1 MKAPKF
7 KDFITEKVERSD
19 IQVAVLTK
27 VNADSKSVVSNM
39 ILKECKRRNIA
50 CHIINTSEAW
60 VSKND
65 LEKGTLLVSNIDG
78 EDTEIEFELSKT
90 ICFTRA
96 GVLEDETGLALLS
109 TFENAGA
116 FMINTRNGML
126 TCDNKMS
133 AYISFERDNIPTP
146 RTALIS
152 NEKGLLHAHEKLG
165 GKYPVIMK
173 TLTGT
178 QGIGVSIVESEK
190 SMISVAQSLWK
201 FGAALLLQEFLKFDF
216 DVRTIVIDGRVLA
229 STKRI
234 SAKKD
239 FRSNRHREAT
249 TEPYKLSND
258 ETKVVLQ
265 AARSVGAYMVGVDHA
280 IVNKQLYV
288 LECNGSP
295 GIGSEFALYNT
306 KLKDR
311 TYVGKTTPDSVV
323 KELFDYLAQDI
334 HRKYSFTKEAGFH
347 ERIHIDGYGPVRAKL
362 DTGNGTIASMFHVDK
377 IDVSGKIVKWEKD
390 GKKFTSKLEG
400 ESQATRMGDIDKRP
414 IVFVDLTF
422 NNKLYTDVPIGLTT
436 KGSRSTFLV
445 NRDLLTRF
453 KVNVN
458 PNRKFILSSWIK
470 RNDCNDTRGVNINP
484 FKTLD
489 N

>member
-1 MKAPKF
+1 MRAPKF
-7 KDFITEKVERSD
+7 KDFITEKVQRSD
-19 IQVAVLTK
+19 IQVAILTK
-27 VNADSKSVVSNM
+27 INADSKSVVSNM
-39 ILKECKRRNIA
+39 ILKECKKRNIP

-152 NEKGLLHAHEKLG
+152 NEKGLIHAHEKLG

-178 QGIGVSIVESEK
+178 QGIGVSVVESEK
-190 SMISVAQSLWK
+190 SMVSVAQSLWK

-216 DVRTIVIDGRVLA
+216 DIRTIVVDGRILA

-249 TEPYKLSND
+249 TEPYKLSD
-258 ETKVVLQ
+258 EERIVVLQ

-280 IVNKQLYV
+280 IVNNQLYV

-295 GIGSEFALYNT
+295 GVGSDFALYNT
-306 KLKDR
+306 AKRED
-311 TYVGKTTPDSVV
+311 TYIGKTTTDNVI
-323 KELFDYLAQDI
+323 KELFDYLTQDV
-334 HRKYSFTKEAGFH
+334 HRKYSFTREAGFH
-347 ERIHIDGYGPVRAKL
+347 ERINIDGYGPVRAKL
-362 DTGNGTIASMFHVDK
+362 DTGNGTSASMFHVDE
-377 IDVSGKIVKWEKD
+377 ISVSGKTVKWEKD

-400 ESQATRMGDIDKRP
+400 ESQATRMGDIDERP

-422 NNKLYTDVPIGLTT
+422 NNKFYTDVPIGLTT
-436 KGSRSTFLV
+436 KDSRSTFLV

-458 PNRKFILSSWIK
+458 PNRKFVLSSWIE
-470 RNDCNDTRGVNINP
+470 RSDGDDTQGVNINP
-484 FKTLD
+484 YK
-489 N
+489 

>member
-7 KDFITEKVERSD
+7 KEFISEKVERSD

-27 VNADSKSVVSNM
+27 LDADSKAIVSNK
-39 ILKECKRRNIA
+39 ILKECKKRNIP
-50 CHIINTSEAW
+50 CHIVNTSEAW
-60 VSKND
+60 ISKND

-78 EDTEIEFELSKT
+78 EDTEIEFDLSKT

-152 NEKGLLHAHEKLG
+152 NEKGLIHAHEKLG

-178 QGIGVSIVESEK
+178 QGIGVSVVESEK

-216 DVRTIVIDGRVLA
+216 DVRTLVIDGRILA

-249 TEPYKLSND
+249 TEPYKLSDD
-258 ETKVVLQ
+258 ERTVVLQ

-306 KLKDR
+306 AKRED
-311 TYVGKTTPDSVV
+311 TYVGKTTPENVV
-323 KELFDYLAQDI
+323 KELFDYLSQDV
-334 HRKYSFTKEAGFH
+334 HRKYSFTREAGFH
-347 ERIHIDGYGPVRAKL
+347 ERIVIDGYGPVRAKF
-362 DTGNGTIASMFHVDK
+362 DTGNGTTASMFHVDK
-377 IDVSGKIVKWEKD
+377 IDVLGKTVKWEKD

-414 IVFVDLTF
+414 IVFVDITF
-422 NNKLYTDVPIGLTT
+422 NNKLYTDVPIGLTL
-436 KGSRSTFLV
+436 KDSRSTFLV

-458 PNRKFILSSWIK
+458 PNRKFILSKWIE
-470 RNDCNDTRGVNINP
+470 RTDGDDTKGVNINP
-484 FKTLD
+484 FK
-489 N
+489 

>member
-7 KDFITEKVERSD
+7 KEFISEKVERSD

-27 VNADSKSVVSNM
+27 LNADSKAIVSNK
-39 ILKECKRRNIA
+39 ILKECKKRNIP
-50 CHIINTSEAW
+50 CHIVNTSEAW
-60 VSKND
+60 ISKND
-65 LEKGTLLVSNIDG
+65 LEKGTLFVSNIDG
-78 EDTEIEFELSKT
+78 EDTEIEFDLSKT

-178 QGIGVSIVESEK
+178 QGIGVSVVESEK

-216 DVRTIVIDGRVLA
+216 DVRTLVIDGRILA

-249 TEPYKLSND
+249 TEPYKLSDD
-258 ETKVVLQ
+258 ERTVVLQ

-306 KLKDR
+306 AKRED
-311 TYVGKTTPDSVV
+311 TYVGKTTPENVV
-323 KELFDYLAQDI
+323 KELFDYLSQDV
-334 HRKYSFTKEAGFH
+334 HRKYSFTREAGFH
-347 ERIHIDGYGPVRAKL
+347 ERIVIDGYGPVRAKF
-362 DTGNGTIASMFHVDK
+362 DTGNGTTASMFHVDK
-377 IDVSGKIVKWEKD
+377 INVLGKTVKWEKD

-414 IVFVDLTF
+414 IVFVDITF
-422 NNKLYTDVPIGLTT
+422 NNKLYTDVPIGLTL
-436 KGSRSTFLV
+436 KDSRSTFLV

-458 PNRKFILSSWIK
+458 PNRKFILSKWIE
-470 RNDCNDTRGVNINP
+470 RTDGDDTKGVNINP
-484 FKTLD
+484 FK
-489 N
+489 

>member
-1 MKAPKF
+1 MRAPKF
-7 KDFITEKVERSD
+7 KDFITEKVQRSG
-19 IQVAVLTK
+19 IQVAILTK
-27 VNADSKSVVSNM
+27 INADSKSVVSNM
-39 ILKECKRRNIA
+39 ISKECKKRNIT

-78 EDTEIEFELSKT
+78 EDTEIEFDLSKT

-152 NEKGLLHAHEKLG
+152 NEKGLIHAHEKLG

-178 QGIGVSIVESEK
+178 QGIGVSVVESEK
-190 SMISVAQSLWK
+190 SMVSVAQSLWK

-216 DVRTIVIDGRVLA
+216 DIRTIVIDGRILA

-249 TEPYKLSND
+249 TEPYKLSD
-258 ETKVVLQ
+258 EERIVVLQ

-280 IVNKQLYV
+280 IVNNQLYV

-295 GIGSEFALYNT
+295 GVGSDFALYNT
-306 KLKDR
+306 AKRED
-311 TYVGKTTPDSVV
+311 TYIGKTTTDNVI
-323 KELFDYLAQDI
+323 KELFDYLTQDV
-334 HRKYSFTKEAGFH
+334 HRKYSFTREAGFH
-347 ERIHIDGYGPVRAKL
+347 ERISIDGYGPVRAKL
-362 DTGNGTIASMFHVDK
+362 DTGNGTVASMFHVDK
-377 IDVSGKIVKWEKD
+377 IDVSGKTVKWEKD
-390 GKKFTSKLEG
+390 GKKFTSKLQG
-400 ESQATRMGDIDKRP
+400 ESQATRMGDIDERP
-414 IVFVDLTF
+414 IVFVNLTF
-422 NNKLYTDVPIGLTT
+422 NNKFYTDVPIGLTT
-436 KGSRSTFLV
+436 KDSRSTFLV

-458 PNRKFILSSWIK
+458 PNRKFVLSSWIE
-470 RNDCNDTRGVNINP
+470 RSDGDDTQGVNINP
-484 FKTLD
+484 YK
-489 N
+489 

>member
-7 KDFITEKVERSD
+7 KEFISEKVQRSD
-19 IQVAVLTK
+19 IQIAVLTK
-27 VNADSKSVVSNM
+27 LNADSKAVVSNM
-39 ILKECKRRNIA
+39 ILKECKKRNIP
-50 CHIINTSEAW
+50 CYIINTSEAW

-78 EDTEIEFELSKT
+78 EDTEVEFDLSKT
-90 ICFTRA
+90 ICFVRA

-116 FMINTRNGML
+116 LMINTRNGML

-152 NEKGLLHAHEKLG
+152 NEKGLIHAHEKLG

-178 QGIGVSIVESEK
+178 QGIGVSVVESEK
-190 SMISVAQSLWK
+190 SMVSVAQSLWK

-216 DVRTIVIDGRVLA
+216 DIRTIVVDGRILGT
-229 STKRI
+229 TKRI

-249 TEPYKLSND
+249 TEPYKLSDD
-258 ETKVVLQ
+258 ERTVVLQ

-280 IVNKQLYV
+280 IVNNQLYV

-295 GIGSEFALYNT
+295 GMGSEFALYNT
-306 KLKDR
+306 AKRED
-311 TYVGKTTPDSVV
+311 TYIGKTTTDNVL
-323 KELFDYLAQDI
+323 KELFDYLTQDV
-334 HRKYSFTKEAGFH
+334 HRKYSFTREAGFH
-347 ERIHIDGYGPVRAKL
+347 ERISIDGYGPVRAKL
-362 DTGNGTIASMFHVDK
+362 DTGNGTSASMFHVDK
-377 IDVSGKIVKWEKD
+377 VDVSGKTVKWEKD

-400 ESQATRMGDIDKRP
+400 TSEATRMDQVDERP
-414 IVFVDLTF
+414 IVFIDLTF
-422 NNKLYTDVPIGLTT
+422 NNKFYTDVPIGLTT
-436 KGSRSTFLV
+436 KDSRSTFLV

-458 PNRKFILSSWIK
+458 PNRKFVLSSWIE
-470 RNDCNDTRGVNINP
+470 RSDGDDTTGVNINP
-484 FKTLD
+484 YK
-489 N
+489 

>member
-1 MKAPKF
+1 MTKAPKF
-7 KDFITEKVERSD
+7 RDFISEEVQRSD
-19 IQVAVLTK
+19 IQVVVLTK
-27 VNADSKSVVSNM
+27 VNADSKAVVSNL
-39 ILKECKRRNIA
+39 ISEECEKRKIP
-50 CHIINTSEAW
+50 CHIVDTREAW

-78 EDTEIEFELSKT
+78 KDTEIEFQLANT
-90 ICFTRA
+90 ICFVRA

-116 FMINTRNGML
+116 FMINTRDGML

-152 NEKGLLHAHEKLG
+152 NEKGLLHAHERLG

-201 FGAALLLQEFLKFDF
+201 FGAALLLQEFMKFDF
-216 DVRTIVIDGRVLA
+216 DIRTIVVNGKILA
-229 STKRI
+229 STKRT

-249 TEPYKLSND
+249 TQPYKLSND
-258 ETKVVLQ
+258 ERKLVLD

-280 IVNKQLYV
+280 IVNGEYFV
-288 LECNGSP
+288 LECNGSA
-295 GIGSEFALYNT
+295 GLGSEFGLYNT
-306 KLKDR
+306 FRDDES
-311 TYVGKTTPDSVV
+311 YVGEAKPKKIM
-323 KELFDYLAQDI
+323 KELFDYITQDV
-334 HRKYSFTKEAGFH
+334 HRKHSFNKESGFH
-347 ERIHIDGYGPVRAKL
+347 ERVVIDGYGPIRAKF
-362 DTGNGTIASMFHVDK
+362 DTGNGTHASMFVVDK
-377 IDVSGKIVKWEKD
+377 IDVSGKTVKWEKD
-390 GKKFTSKLEG
+390 GKKFTSKLQGTSHPTHNEK
-400 ESQATRMGDIDKRP
+400 IDERP
-414 IVFVDLTF
+414 IVLVNITF
-422 NNKLYTDVPIGLTT
+422 NNKFYTDVPIGLST
-436 KGSRSTFLV
+436 KDSKSTFLV
-445 NRDLLTRF
+445 NRDLITRF

-458 PNRKFILSSWIK
+458 PNRKFVLSKWIE
-470 RNDCNDTRGVNINP
+470 RSDGNDTEGININP
-484 FKTLD
+484 FKK
-489 N
+489 

>member
-1 MKAPKF
+1 MKIPSF
-7 KDFITEKVERSD
+7 NEFISEEVQKSNIE
-19 IQVAVLTK
+19 VAVLTK
-27 VNADSKSVVSNM
+27 LNADSKSIVTNM
-39 ILKECKRRNIA
+39 ILKECKKRNIP

-78 EDTEIEFELSKT
+78 EDTEVEFELSKT
-90 ICFTRA
+90 ICFVRA

-116 FMINTRNGML
+116 FMINNRNGML

-152 NEKGLLHAHEKLG
+152 NEKGLIHAHEKLG

-178 QGIGVSIVESEK
+178 QGIGVSVVESEK
-190 SMISVAQSLWK
+190 SMVSVAQSLWK

-216 DVRTIVIDGRVLA
+216 DVRTLVIDGKVLA

-249 TEPYKLSND
+249 TEPYKLSD
-258 ETKVVLQ
+258 EERIVVLQ
-265 AARSVGAYMVGVDHA
+265 AARSVGTYMVGVDHA

-306 KLKDR
+306 AKRED
-311 TYVGKTTPDSVV
+311 TYIGKTTTENVV
-323 KELFDYLAQDI
+323 KELFDYIAQDI
-334 HRKYSFTKEAGFH
+334 HRKYSFNREAGFQ
-347 ERIHIDGYGPVRAKL
+347 ERISIDGYGPVRAKL

-377 IDVSGKIVKWEKD
+377 IDVSGKTVKWEKD

-400 ESQATRMGDIDKRP
+400 ESQATRMGDVDKRP
-414 IVFVDLTF
+414 IVFVDITF
-422 NNKLYTDVPIGLTT
+422 NNKFYKNVPIGLTI

-458 PNRKFILSSWIK
+458 PNRKFVLSKWIE
-470 RNDCNDTRGVNINP
+470 RSDGDDTRGVNINP
-484 FKTLD
+484 FK
-489 N
+489 

>member
-1 MKAPKF
+1 MTKAPKF
-7 KDFITEKVERSD
+7 RDFISEAVQRSD
-19 IQVAVLTK
+19 IHVVVLTK
-27 VNADSKSVVSNM
+27 VNADSKAVVSNL
-39 ILKECKRRNIA
+39 ISDECEKRKIP
-50 CHIINTSEAW
+50 CHIVDTREAW

-78 EDTEIEFELSKT
+78 KDNEIELELSKT
-90 ICFTRA
+90 ICFVRA

-116 FMINTRNGML
+116 FMINTRDGML

-152 NEKGLLHAHEKLG
+152 NEKGLLHAHERLG

-190 SMISVAQSLWK
+190 SMVSVAQSLWK
-201 FGAALLLQEFLKFDF
+201 FGAALLLQEYLKFDF
-216 DVRTIVIDGRVLA
+216 DIRTIVVNGKILA
-229 STKRI
+229 STKRT

-258 ETKVVLQ
+258 ERKLVLD

-280 IVNKQLYV
+280 IVNGEHFI
-288 LECNGSP
+288 LECNGSA
-295 GIGSEFALYNT
+295 GLGSEFGLYNT
-306 KLKDR
+306 FRDDES
-311 TYVGKTTPDSVV
+311 YVGEAKPKKIM
-323 KELFDYLAQDI
+323 KELFDYITQDV
-334 HRKYSFTKEAGFH
+334 HRKHSFNKESGFH
-347 ERIHIDGYGPVRAKL
+347 ERVVIDGYGPIRAKF
-362 DTGNGTIASMFHVDK
+362 DTGNGTHASMFVVDK
-377 IDVSGKIVKWEKD
+377 IDVSGKTVKWEKD
-390 GKKFTSKLEG
+390 GKKFTSKLQG
-400 ESQATRMGDIDKRP
+400 ESHPTHNTKIDERP
-414 IVFVDLTF
+414 IVFVNLTF
-422 NNKLYTDVPIGLTT
+422 NNKYYVDVPVGLTT
-436 KGSRSTFLV
+436 KDSKSTFLV
-445 NRDLLTRF
+445 NRDLITRF

-458 PNRKFILSSWIK
+458 PNRKFVLSKWIE
-470 RNDCNDTRGVNINP
+470 RSDGNDTEGININP
-484 FKTLD
+484 FKA
-489 N
+489 

>member
-7 KDFITEKVERSD
+7 KEFITEKVQRSD
-19 IQVAVLTK
+19 IQVAILTK
-27 VNADSKSVVSNM
+27 IDADSKAVVSNM
-39 ILKECKRRNIA
+39 ILKECKKRNIP

-65 LEKGTLLVSNIDG
+65 LEKGTLLISNIDG
-78 EDTEIEFELSKT
+78 EDTEIEFDLSKT

-152 NEKGLLHAHEKLG
+152 NEKGLIHAHEKLG

-178 QGIGVSIVESEK
+178 QGIGVSVVESEK
-190 SMISVAQSLWK
+190 SMVSVAQSLWK

-216 DVRTIVIDGRVLA
+216 DIRTIVVDGRILA

-249 TEPYKLSND
+249 TEPYKLSD
-258 ETKVVLQ
+258 EERIVVLQ

-280 IVNKQLYV
+280 TVNNQLYV

-295 GIGSEFALYNT
+295 GVGSEFALYNT
-306 KLKDR
+306 AKRED
-311 TYVGKTTPDSVV
+311 TYIGKTTTDNVI
-323 KELFDYLAQDI
+323 KELFDYLTQDV
-334 HRKYSFTKEAGFH
+334 HRKYSFTREAGFH
-347 ERIHIDGYGPVRAKL
+347 ERVNIDGYGPVRAKL
-362 DTGNGTIASMFHVDK
+362 DTGNGTVASMFHVDK
-377 IDVSGKIVKWEKD
+377 IDVSGKTVKWEKD
-390 GKKFTSKLEG
+390 GKKFTSKLQG
-400 ESQATRMGDIDKRP
+400 ESQATRMGDIDERP

-422 NNKLYTDVPIGLTT
+422 NNKFYTDVPIGLAT
-436 KGSRSTFLV
+436 KDSRSTFLV

-458 PNRKFILSSWIK
+458 PNRKFVLSSWIE
-470 RNDCNDTRGVNINP
+470 RSDGDDTQGVNINP
-484 FKTLD
+484 YK
-489 N
+489 

>member
-1 MKAPKF
+1 MTKAPKF
-7 KDFITEKVERSD
+7 RDFISEAVQRSD
-19 IQVAVLTK
+19 IHVVVLTK
-27 VNADSKSVVSNM
+27 VNADSKAVVSNL
-39 ILKECKRRNIA
+39 ISDECEKRKIP
-50 CHIINTSEAW
+50 CHIVDTKEAW

-78 EDTEIEFELSKT
+78 KDNEIELELSKT
-90 ICFTRA
+90 ICFVRA

-116 FMINTRNGML
+116 FMINTRDGML

-152 NEKGLLHAHEKLG
+152 NEKGLLHAHERLG

-190 SMISVAQSLWK
+190 SMVSVAQSLWK
-201 FGAALLLQEFLKFDF
+201 FGAALLLQEYLKFDF
-216 DVRTIVIDGRVLA
+216 DIRTIVVNGKILA
-229 STKRI
+229 STKRT

-258 ETKVVLQ
+258 ERKLVLD

-280 IVNKQLYV
+280 IVNGEHFI
-288 LECNGSP
+288 LECNGSA
-295 GIGSEFALYNT
+295 GLGSEFGLYNT
-306 KLKDR
+306 FRDDES
-311 TYVGKTTPDSVV
+311 YVGEAKPKKIM
-323 KELFDYLAQDI
+323 KELFDYITQDV
-334 HRKYSFTKEAGFH
+334 HRKHSFNKESGFH
-347 ERIHIDGYGPVRAKL
+347 ERVVIDGYGPIRAKF
-362 DTGNGTIASMFHVDK
+362 DTGNGTHASMFVVDK
-377 IDVSGKIVKWEKD
+377 IDVSGKTVKWEKD
-390 GKKFTSKLEG
+390 GKKFTSKLQG
-400 ESQATRMGDIDKRP
+400 ESHPTHNAKIDERP
-414 IVFVDLTF
+414 IVFVNLTF
-422 NNKLYTDVPIGLTT
+422 NNNYYVDVPVGLTT
-436 KGSRSTFLV
+436 KDSKSTFLV
-445 NRDLLTRF
+445 NRDLITRF

-458 PNRKFILSSWIK
+458 PNRKFVLSKWIE
-470 RNDCNDTRGVNINP
+470 RSDGNDTEGININP
-484 FKTLD
+484 FKA
-489 N
+489 

>member
-1 MKAPKF
+1 MKATKF
-7 KDFITEKVERSD
+7 KEFISEKVERSD

-27 VNADSKSVVSNM
+27 LNADSKAIVSNK
-39 ILKECKRRNIA
+39 ILKECKKRNIP
-50 CHIINTSEAW
+50 CHIVNTSEAW
-60 VSKND
+60 ISKND

-78 EDTEIEFELSKT
+78 EDTEIEFDLSKT

-178 QGIGVSIVESEK
+178 QGIGVSVVESEK

-216 DVRTIVIDGRVLA
+216 DVRTLVIDGRILA

-249 TEPYKLSND
+249 TEPYKLSDD
-258 ETKVVLQ
+258 ERTVVLQ

-306 KLKDR
+306 AKRED
-311 TYVGKTTPDSVV
+311 TYIGKTTPENVV
-323 KELFDYLAQDI
+323 KELFDYLSQDV
-334 HRKYSFTKEAGFH
+334 HRKYSFTREAGFH
-347 ERIHIDGYGPVRAKL
+347 ERIVIDGYGPVRAKF
-362 DTGNGTIASMFHVDK
+362 DTGNGTTASMFHVDK
-377 IDVSGKIVKWEKD
+377 IDVSGKTVKWEKD

-400 ESQATRMGDIDKRP
+400 ESQATRMGDIDNRP
-414 IVFVDLTF
+414 IVFVDITF
-422 NNKLYTDVPIGLTT
+422 NNKLYTDVPIGLTI
-436 KGSRSTFLV
+436 KDSRSTFLI

-458 PNRKFILSSWIK
+458 PNRKFILSKWIERSDGNNTK
-470 RNDCNDTRGVNINP
+470 GVNISP
-484 FKTLD
+484 FK
-489 N
+489 

>member
-7 KDFITEKVERSD
+7 KEFISEKVERSD
-19 IQVAVLTK
+19 IQVAILTK

-39 ILKECKRRNIA
+39 ILKECKTRNIP

-65 LEKGTLLVSNIDG
+65 LEKGTLYVSNIDG
-78 EDTEIEFELSKT
+78 EDTEVEFELSKT
-90 ICFTRA
+90 ICFARA

-116 FMINTRNGML
+116 FMINTRNSML

-152 NEKGLLHAHEKLG
+152 NEKSLLDAHKRIG
-165 GKYPVIMK
+165 GNYPVIMK

-178 QGIGVSIVESEK
+178 QGIGVSIIESEK
-190 SMISVAQSLWK
+190 SLVSVAQSLWK
-201 FGAALLLQEFLKFDF
+201 FGAALLLQEFMKFDF
-216 DVRTIVIDGRVLA
+216 DIRTIVVDGRVLA

-249 TEPYKLSND
+249 TEPYKLSDD
-258 ETKVVLQ
+258 ERKIVLD
-265 AARSVGAYMVGVDHA
+265 AARSTGAFMVGVDHA
-280 IVNKQLYV
+280 IVNNNYYV

-295 GIGSEFALYNT
+295 GVGSNFALYNT
-306 KLKDR
+306 KLRDR
-311 TYVGKTTPDSVV
+311 SHLGKTTPDNVI
-323 KELFDYLAQDI
+323 KGLFNYLTQDV

-347 ERIHIDGYGPVRAKL
+347 ERIDINGYGPIRAKL

-400 ESQATRMGDIDKRP
+400 ESKATRMGDVDDRP
-414 IVFVDLTF
+414 IVFVDMTF
-422 NNKLYTDVPIGLTT
+422 NNKFYTDVPIGLTT
-436 KGSRSTFLV
+436 KDSRSTFLI

-458 PNRKFILSSWIK
+458 PNRKFILSSWIE
-470 RNDCNDTRGVNINP
+470 RSDGNDTRGVNLPIE
-484 FKTLD
+484 KR
-489 N
+489 

>member
-7 KDFITEKVERSD
+7 KEFISEKVQRSD
-19 IQVAVLTK
+19 IQVAILTK

-39 ILKECKRRNIA
+39 IKKECKSRNIP
-50 CHIINTSEAW
+50 CYIINTSEAW

-65 LEKGTLLVSNIDG
+65 LEKGTLYVSNIDG
-78 EDTEIEFELSKT
+78 EDTEVEFELSKT
-90 ICFTRA
+90 ICFARA

-116 FMINTRNGML
+116 FMINTRNSML

-152 NEKGLLHAHEKLG
+152 NEKSLLDAHKRIG
-165 GKYPVIMK
+165 GNYPVIMK

-178 QGIGVSIVESEK
+178 QGIGVSIIESEK
-190 SMISVAQSLWK
+190 SLVSVAQSLWK
-201 FGAALLLQEFLKFDF
+201 FGAALLLQEFMKFDF
-216 DVRTIVIDGRVLA
+216 DIRTIVVDGRVLA

-249 TEPYKLSND
+249 TEPYKLSDD
-258 ETKVVLQ
+258 ERKVVLD
-265 AARSVGAYMVGVDHA
+265 AARSTGAFMVGVDHA
-280 IVNKQLYV
+280 IVNNNYYV

-295 GIGSEFALYNT
+295 GVGSNFALYNT
-306 KLKDR
+306 KLRDR
-311 TYVGKTTPDSVV
+311 SHLGKTTPDNVV
-323 KELFDYLAQDI
+323 KGLFNYLTQDV

-347 ERIHIDGYGPVRAKL
+347 ERIDINGYGPIRAKL

-400 ESQATRMGDIDKRP
+400 ESKATRMGDVDDRP
-414 IVFVDLTF
+414 IVFVDMTF
-422 NNKLYTDVPIGLTT
+422 NNKFYTDVPIGLTT
-436 KGSRSTFLV
+436 KGSRSSFLI

-458 PNRKFILSSWIK
+458 PNRKFVLSSWIE
-470 RNDCNDTRGVNINP
+470 RSDGDDTRGVNINS
-484 FKTLD
+484 FK
-489 N
+489 

>member
-1 MKAPKF
+1 MRAPKF
-7 KDFITEKVERSD
+7 KDFITEKVQRSD
-19 IQVAVLTK
+19 IQVAILTK
-27 VNADSKSVVSNM
+27 INADSKSVVSNM
-39 ILKECKRRNIA
+39 ILKECKKRNIP

-65 LEKGTLLVSNIDG
+65 LEKGTLLISNIDG
-78 EDTEIEFELSKT
+78 EDTEIEFDLSKT

-152 NEKGLLHAHEKLG
+152 NEKGLIHAHEKLG

-178 QGIGVSIVESEK
+178 QGIGVSVVESEK
-190 SMISVAQSLWK
+190 SMVSVAQSLWK

-216 DVRTIVIDGRVLA
+216 DIRTIVVDGRILA

-249 TEPYKLSND
+249 TEPYKLSD
-258 ETKVVLQ
+258 EERIVVLQ

-280 IVNKQLYV
+280 TVNNQLYV

-295 GIGSEFALYNT
+295 GVGSEFALYNT
-306 KLKDR
+306 AKRED
-311 TYVGKTTPDSVV
+311 TYIGKTTTDNVI
-323 KELFDYLAQDI
+323 KELFDYLTQDV
-334 HRKYSFTKEAGFH
+334 HRKYSFTREAGFH
-347 ERIHIDGYGPVRAKL
+347 ERVNIDGYGPVRAKL
-362 DTGNGTIASMFHVDK
+362 DTGNGTVASMFHVDK
-377 IDVSGKIVKWEKD
+377 IDVSGKTVKWEKD
-390 GKKFTSKLEG
+390 GKKFTSKLQG
-400 ESQATRMGDIDKRP
+400 ESQATRMGDIDERP

-422 NNKLYTDVPIGLTT
+422 NNKFYTDVPIGLTT
-436 KGSRSTFLV
+436 KDSRSTFLV

-458 PNRKFILSSWIK
+458 PNRKFVLSSWIE
-470 RNDCNDTRGVNINP
+470 RSDGDDTQGVNINP
-484 FKTLD
+484 YK
-489 N
+489 

>member
-1 MKAPKF
+1 MTKAPKF
-7 KDFITEKVERSD
+7 RDFITEEVQRSD
-19 IQVAVLTK
+19 IHVVVLTK
-27 VNADSKSVVSNM
+27 VNADSKAVVSNL
-39 ILKECKRRNIA
+39 ISDECEKRKIP
-50 CHIINTSEAW
+50 CHIVDTREAW

-78 EDTEIEFELSKT
+78 KDNEIELELSKT
-90 ICFTRA
+90 ICFVRA

-116 FMINTRNGML
+116 FMINTRDGML

-152 NEKGLLHAHEKLG
+152 NEKGLLHAHERLG

-190 SMISVAQSLWK
+190 SMVSVAQSLWK
-201 FGAALLLQEFLKFDF
+201 FGAALLLQEYLKFDF
-216 DVRTIVIDGRVLA
+216 DIRTIVVNGKILA
-229 STKRI
+229 STKRT

-258 ETKVVLQ
+258 ERKLVLD

-280 IVNKQLYV
+280 IVNGEHFI
-288 LECNGSP
+288 LECNGSA
-295 GIGSEFALYNT
+295 GLGSDFGLYNT
-306 KLKDR
+306 FRDDES
-311 TYVGKTTPDSVV
+311 YVGEAKPKKIM
-323 KELFDYLAQDI
+323 KELFDYITQDV
-334 HRKYSFTKEAGFH
+334 HRKHSFNKESGFH
-347 ERIHIDGYGPVRAKL
+347 ERVVIDGYGPIRAKF
-362 DTGNGTIASMFHVDK
+362 DTGNGTHASMFVVDK
-377 IDVSGKIVKWEKD
+377 IDVSGKTVKWEKD
-390 GKKFTSKLEG
+390 GKKFTSKLQG
-400 ESQATRMGDIDKRP
+400 ESHPTHNTKIDERP
-414 IVFVDLTF
+414 IVFVNVTF
-422 NNKLYTDVPIGLTT
+422 NNKYYVDVPVGLTT
-436 KGSRSTFLV
+436 KDSKSTFLV
-445 NRDLLTRF
+445 NRDLITRF

-458 PNRKFILSSWIK
+458 PNRKFVLSKWIE
-470 RNDCNDTRGVNINP
+470 RSDGNDTEGININP
-484 FKTLD
+484 FKA
-489 N
+489 

>member
-1 MKAPKF
+1 MTKAPKF
-7 KDFITEKVERSD
+7 RDFITEKVERSN
-19 IQVAVLTK
+19 IHVAVLTK
-27 VNADSKSVVSNM
+27 GNATSKGVVSNM
-39 ILKECKRRNIA
+39 ILKECERRNIP
-50 CHIINTSEAW
+50 CDIINTSEAW

-65 LEKGTLLVSNIDG
+65 LEKGTLLVSNLDG
-78 EDTEIEFELSKT
+78 EDTEVEFQLSET
-90 ICFTRA
+90 ICFVRA

-249 TEPYKLSND
+249 TEPYKLSDD
-258 ETKVVLQ
+258 EMKVVLDL
-265 AARSVGAYMVGVDHA
+265 S
-280 IVNKQLYV
+280 L
-288 LECNGSP
+288 
-295 GIGSEFALYNT
+295 
-306 KLKDR
+306 
-311 TYVGKTTPDSVV
+311 
-323 KELFDYLAQDI
+323 
-334 HRKYSFTKEAGFH
+334 
-347 ERIHIDGYGPVRAKL
+347 IHI
-362 DTGNGTIASMFHVDK
+362 
-377 IDVSGKIVKWEKD
+377 
-390 GKKFTSKLEG
+390 
-400 ESQATRMGDIDKRP
+400 
-414 IVFVDLTF
+414 
-422 NNKLYTDVPIGLTT
+422 
-436 KGSRSTFLV
+436 
-445 NRDLLTRF
+445 
-453 KVNVN
+453 
-458 PNRKFILSSWIK
+458 
-470 RNDCNDTRGVNINP
+470 
-484 FKTLD
+484 
-489 N
+489 

>member
-7 KDFITEKVERSD
+7 KEFISEKVERSD

-27 VNADSKSVVSNM
+27 LNADSKAIVSNK
-39 ILKECKRRNIA
+39 ILKECKKRNIP
-50 CHIINTSEAW
+50 CHIVNTSEAW
-60 VSKND
+60 ISKND

-78 EDTEIEFELSKT
+78 EDTEIEFDLSKT

-152 NEKGLLHAHEKLG
+152 NEKGLIHAHEKLG

-178 QGIGVSIVESEK
+178 QGIGVSVVESEK

-216 DVRTIVIDGRVLA
+216 DVRTLVIDGRILA

-249 TEPYKLSND
+249 TEPYKLSDD
-258 ETKVVLQ
+258 ERTVVLQ

-306 KLKDR
+306 AKRED
-311 TYVGKTTPDSVV
+311 TYVGKTTPENVV
-323 KELFDYLAQDI
+323 KELFDYLSQDV
-334 HRKYSFTKEAGFH
+334 HRKYSFTREAGFH
-347 ERIHIDGYGPVRAKL
+347 ERIVIDGYGPVRAKF
-362 DTGNGTIASMFHVDK
+362 DTGNGTTASMFHVDK
-377 IDVSGKIVKWEKD
+377 INVLGKTVKWEKD

-414 IVFVDLTF
+414 IVFVDITF
-422 NNKLYTDVPIGLTT
+422 NNKLYTDVPIGLTI
-436 KGSRSTFLV
+436 KDSRSTFLI

-458 PNRKFILSSWIK
+458 PNRKFILSKWIERSDGNNTK
-470 RNDCNDTRGVNINP
+470 GVNISP
-484 FKTLD
+484 FK
-489 N
+489 